1 MNPNF
6 KSILLQNKESI
17 SIIKKI
23 IESIDTEE
31 EKFFNA
37 VKALCSIVIL
47 KKEYEEVGAL
57 KKIKSKFSNKKYSQ
71 FFKDVKCEYHD
82 DSTTKFIRAFSIINL
97 LDKNDILWSFLINN
111 IGEASLK
118 SVTYKDLNNNVSL
131 IHEKSRSIIFSNQKP
146 EEILFDITKESLD
159 RSQADIVFLTKDI
172 NISSFINHNIN
183 EFLLPTLKEGQ
194 EKKSFLNK
202 ALKK

>member
-1 MNPNF
+1 MNLNMNPNF

-47 KKEYEEVGAL
+47 KKAHEEVGAL
-57 KKIKSKFSNKKYSQ
+57 KKIKSEFSNKKYSQ
-71 FFKDVKCEYHD
+71 FFKDVKCEYND
-82 DSTTKFIRAFSIINL
+82 DSTTNIHL

-131 IHEKSRSIIFSNQKP
+131 IHEKSRSIIFPNQKP

-172 NISSFINHNIN
+172 NISSFIKHNIN
-183 EFLLPTLKEGQ
+183 EFLLPKLKEIS
-194 EKKSFLNK
+194 EKKSLLNK
-202 ALKK
+202 VLKK